1 MTAPKS
7 KRQRVPLSEQTST
20 NTDAQPEMAEARP
33 EKVATPVEPKKDVAI
48 ENAPPAVQT
57 VLRKELIVRTKKP
70 KHGDRAAQK
79 GDGSLVLVCRKLH
92 LHSHVASSY
101 SSTPHCRMLIYFSFS
116 LDKHQCIHCQ
126 QTASTARQNPE

>member
-20 NTDAQPEMAEARP
+20 NNDAQSEIAEARP
-33 EKVATPVEPKKDVAI
+33 EKVATPVEPKKDVAV
-48 ENAPPAVQT
+48 ENAPPTQT

-70 KHGDRAAQK
+70 KHGDRAAPK

-92 LHSHVASSY
+92 PHS
-101 SSTPHCRMLIYFSFS
+101 PCRIKFFINSPIVE
-116 LDKHQCIHCQ
+116 C
-126 QTASTARQNPE
+126 